1 MFLKTCL
8 GQGQHLKHI
17 IPFLALV
24 TLGEVATSARAEN
37 MLPICFCKPLW
48 GKVGQDVTKINASKA
63 TVIFGSAEIKTQ
75 REKGS

>member
-17 IPFLALV
+17 ISFLALV

-37 MLPICFCKPLW
+37 MLPICSCKPLW
-48 GKVGQDVTKINASKA
+48 GKVGQDVTKMNASKA
-63 TVIFGSAEIKTQ
+63 TVIFGSVENQNT
-75 REKGS
+75 EGKG